1 MLKRPIVIPLIA
13 LILLTLLVD
22 ALFPTIIL
30 RNHYTKHLDQ
40 SNIFKYLIIDS
51 PKECPETYSYLAK
64 IIGFYD
70 TATAR
75 WLPTDGKIKIYIK
88 KNNVHEAE
96 NKLLNYGDVIVS
108 SADITPIKNFPN
120 SGFNYVR
127 YMRHKR
133 IYDQTFINSYQI
145 IAANQGNKLIALAKQ
160 TNKTLQS
167 TIQSTAMGDDQKDL
181 ACALLLGNKKD
192 LAPNIR
198 SQFNT
203 SGLAHI
209 LCVSGLHIMLII
221 LAINFIIKALL
232 PRTKL
237 FFIMRKAVCI
247 FICWAIAFIVG
258 LTPSAIRVA
267 VMLCLLIASNLL
279 IFTEDRLNILYIT
292 AFIFLCF
299 DPLVLFNISFQL
311 SFLAVLGLIV
321 VRPYLMER
329 FSPNIWRK
337 SYFTQGIVSNIF
349 ATTSAQV
356 FTLPIILVNFGKFP
370 VMFLLSN
377 LIVVPLM
384 QLILISLI
392 ALLIFS
398 SVPQIQPLLTDIC
411 NTEMT
416 FLLSAARLFDTL
428 TP

>member
-30 RNHYTKHLDQ
+30 RDHYTKHLDQ

-51 PKECPETYSYLAK
+51 PKECPETYSYIAK

-75 WLPTDGKIKIYIK
+75 WLPTNGKIKIYIP
-88 KNNVHEAE
+88 KNNAHEAK

-120 SGFNYVR
+120 DGFNYVR

-160 TNKTLQS
+160 TNQDLQS

-192 LAPNIR
+192 LDPIIHR
-198 SQFNT
+198 QFNT

-237 FFIMRKAVCI
+237 FFIMRKALCI
-247 FICWAIAFIVG
+247 IICWAIAFIVG

-267 VMLCLLIASNLL
+267 IMLCFLIASNLMS
-279 IFTEDRLNILYIT
+279 FTEDSLNILYIT
-292 AFIFLCF
+292 AFVLLCI
-299 DPLVLFNISFQL
+299 DPLSLFNISFQL

-321 VRPYLMER
+321 LRPYFMDKFL
-329 FSPNIWRK
+329 SLIWHPN
-337 SYFTQGIVSNIF
+337 YFVKGIISNICT
-349 ATTSAQV
+349 TTSAQV
-356 FTLPIILVNFGKFP
+356 FTLPIILINFHRFP
-370 VMFLLSN
+370 VMFLFSN
-377 LIVVPLM
+377 LIVIPFM

-392 ALLIFS
+392 TLLIFS
-398 SVPQIQPLLTDIC
+398 SVPPINYCLSQLC

-416 FLLSAARLFDTL
+416 FLIYVARFFDTL